1 MSGLTEDE
9 LNELLELLTMQRADQ
24 LKASLFEFVKEFWS
38 IIITDKYIHNWH
50 IEYLCDEIQLVVD
63 KYVLDREPHIP
74 NDKWYLGITEN
85 IQKNL
90 LVNVPPGT
98 SKSTITS
105 RILPAWIW
113 AVDCSKTIM
122 SNTVSSSN
130 ANEFSSKSKDIIES
144 DLYKSYF
151 TDVSIR
157 RDVSAKT
164 FYQTE
169 KGGVRFSYSTFGSVI
184 GKHASILLDDDRMD
198 VEMANSPADR
208 KRAIN
213 QFKAYQTRKK
223 DKAKTPYVLMEQR
236 LSNKDTTA
244 HALSVFKDE
253 CRHICLPAENIYK
266 NVSPKGLEKYYID
279 GLLDPV
285 RLSREVLKSTKMGL
299 TDESKPI
306 SDIDFNIQFNQEAQ
320 TAEGLLYGKLNF
332 VKSLPEN
339 RQGAIRYS
347 FTDVADTGSDFFAT
361 PFMEI
366 NQNKIYVFD
375 AIYTQ
380 EPSGI
385 TSVKMKNKIQTH
397 NSVVN
402 KIEVNNQGSVFVTLM
417 QSMGVNVS
425 GYYSEGNKEQRIS
438 AWAQFI
444 SYIYFVEPD
453 ENSSQEY
460 RQFIKH
466 LQSYPKIGKH
476 DDGHDDAEDAITEL
490 MRYIWTNMRHLFMLK
505 NQS

>member
-1 MSGLTEDE
+1 MSGITDD
-9 LNELLELLTMQRADQ
+9 ELLELEFLVTQKELQ
-24 LKASLFEFVKEFWS
+24 GSLFEFTKVFWNT
-38 IIITDKYIHNWH
+38 IITDEYVHNWH

-63 KYVLDREPHIP
+63 KYVLDRKPHIP
-74 NDKWYLGITEN
+74 NDKWYEGITEN
-85 IQKNL
+85 IKKNL
-90 LVNVPPGT
+90 IVNVPPGT

-113 AVDCSKTIM
+113 CVDSSKTVM
-122 SNTVSSSN
+122 TNTVSSSN
-130 ANEFSSKSKDIIES
+130 ANEFSSKSKDIIQS
-144 DLYKSYF
+144 DLFKSYF
-151 TDVSIR
+151 PKVQIR

-164 FYQTE
+164 FYQTSD
-169 KGGVRFSYSTFGSVI
+169 GGVRFSYSTFGSVI
-184 GKHASILLDDDRMD
+184 GKHASILIDDDRMD
-198 VEMANSPADR
+198 VQIADSSADR

-223 DKAKTPYVLMEQR
+223 DKAKTPYILMEQR
-236 LSNKDTTA
+236 LSSKDTTA
-244 HALSVFKDE
+244 HCLSVFKEE
-253 CRHICLPAENIYK
+253 CRHICLPAENVYK
-266 NVSPKGLEKYYID
+266 NIEPKGIEKFYKN

-285 RLSREVLKSTKMGL
+285 RLSPEILKSTKMGL
-299 TDESKPI
+299 LDDSKPI
-306 SDIDFNIQFNQEAQ
+306 SEIAFNIQFNQASE

-332 VKSLPEN
+332 VPSLPEN
-339 RQGAIRYS
+339 REGAIRYS
-347 FTDVADTGSDFFAT
+347 FTDVADTGADYFAT
-361 PFMEI
+361 PFAEI
-366 NQNKIYVFD
+366 NKNKIYVFD

-385 TSVKMKNKIQTH
+385 TSHKIKQKIEIH

-402 KIEVNNQGSVFVTLM
+402 KIEVNNQGSVFVTLL

-444 SYIYFVEPD
+444 SFIYFVEPN

-466 LQSYPKIGKH
+466 LQSYPATGKH

-490 MRYIWTNMRHLFMLK
+490 MRYIWANMRHLFMPQ
-505 NQS
+505 N